1 MTATTISVQNTSTD
15 PAAIQECGRYNVR
28 MLASQLGMLDDEA
41 FKVSFLGEP
50 FPTQCQLVSEEMIRQ
65 GVGIGAGKKGKK
77 ASAAAPPARTPVTK
91 KKAAVVQE
99 EDEEE
104 EEEEV
109 EEEEEEEE
117 VEEEEVEEEEE
128 EVDDEEEVEVKV
140 PAKKGVV
147 AKGAPVRTPAKVQT
161 APAKTAPARSPVTS
175 TRTTAE
181 APAAGEKGQ
190 QVIAVLKG
198 VSSKLTGIQEAMG
211 NVSAVLEVLQATAAG
226 LDSAVSLLTS
236 IALTHASQAM
246 DASPIDLL
254 GSAIDDQPSLAG
266 QIQRFRDG
274 GKKKKAGKA

>member
-77 ASAAAPPARTPVTK
+77 AAAAAPPARTPVTK

-104 EEEEV
+104 EVEE